1 MRRTN
6 RQLRV
11 IINSP
16 TPNVNLTDTSGS
28 PSESYNWDHL
38 ANLRREWLHEFWTPP
53 GADNLELT
61 FAEITSIETLVRGE
75 LYP

>member
-16 TPNVNLTDTSGS
+16 APNVNLTDTSGS
-28 PSESYNWDHL
+28 PSESYNWGHL
-38 ANLRREWLHEFWTPP
+38 ANLRREWLHEFWTPR
-53 GADNLELT
+53 ADNLELT